1 LVTATLTA
9 RRTDDNGAAMK
20 VLFMGAPAFAVPT
33 LMALGRTGAEL
44 SAVYTKAPK
53 RAGRRGL
60 EITKCPVHLAA
71 ESLGLRVE
79 TPSTLRDPQAQC
91 VFSDFGADIAIV
103 AAYGLLLPAEILAAP
118 RLGCFNLHASLLPR
132 WRGAAPV
139 QRAIMAGD
147 NETGVS
153 IMKMEVGLDTGPIA
167 GELRTAID
175 PRETSEQLTA
185 RLAEIAAKTIGD
197 NWNALIGGELEFTTQ
212 RADGVEYAAKVSK
225 AEAPIDWSASAIRV
239 RNHIH
244 GLSPFPGAVAG
255 FQAGS
260 AVERLKI
267 LRAEIAE
274 LSGRPGEILDD
285 RMTIACAEG
294 SIRALQVQRAGRKV
308 ISGVEFMR
316 SGAVPPGSM
325 LIPPP

>member
-1 LVTATLTA
+1 
-9 RRTDDNGAAMK
+9 MK
-20 VLFMGAPAFAVPT
+20 VIFMGAPAFAVPT
-33 LMALGRTGAEL
+33 LMALARTGAEV
-44 SAVYTKAPK
+44 SAVYTRAPK

-79 TPSTLRDPQAQC
+79 TPSTLRDPQAQR
-91 VFSDFGADIAIV
+91 VFSGYGADIAVV
-103 AAYGLLLPAEILAAP
+103 AAYGLLLPAEVLAVP

-147 NETGVS
+147 SQTGVA

-167 GELRTAID
+167 GELRTLID
-175 PRETSEQLTA
+175 PGQTSEELTVV
-185 RLAEIAAKTIGD
+185 LAELAAQTLSE
-197 NWNALIGGELEFTTQ
+197 NWHALIGGQLEFAPQ
-212 RADGVEYAAKVSK
+212 SAEGVEYAAKVSK
-225 AEAPIDWSASAIRV
+225 AETPIDWSASAVRV

-244 GLSPFPGAVAG
+244 GLSPFPGAVTG
-255 FQAGS
+255 FESGG

-274 LSGRPGEILDD
+274 LSGRPSEVLDD

-294 SIRALQVQRAGRKV
+294 SICALQVQRAGRNV
-308 ISGVEFMR
+308 ISGAEFMR
-316 SGAVPPGSM
+316 SGAAPPGST
-325 LIPPP
+325 LVAPP

>member
-1 LVTATLTA
+1 
-9 RRTDDNGAAMK
+9 MK
-20 VLFMGAPAFAVPT
+20 VIFMGAPAFAVPT
-33 LMALGRTGAEL
+33 LMALAGTGAEL
-44 SAVYTKAPK
+44 SAVYTRAPK

-71 ESLGLRVE
+71 ESIGLRVE
-79 TPSTLRDPQAQC
+79 TPSTLRDPQAQR
-91 VFSDFGADIAIV
+91 VFCDYGADIAIV
-103 AAYGLLLPAEILAAP
+103 AAYGLLLPAEILTAP

-147 NETGVS
+147 SETGVA

-167 GELRTAID
+167 GEMRTLID
-175 PRETSEQLTA
+175 PSETGGELTA
-185 RLAEIAAKTIGD
+185 VLAELAAQTLRE
-197 NWNALIGGELEFTTQ
+197 NWNALIGGELEFAAQ
-212 RADGVEYAAKVSK
+212 SADGVAYAAKVRK
-225 AEAPIDWSASAIRV
+225 AEAPIDWSASAVRV

-255 FQAGS
+255 FQVGG

-274 LSGRPGEILDD
+274 PGGRPGEILDD
-285 RMTIACAEG
+285 RMTIACAKG
-294 SIRALQVQRAGRKV
+294 SIRALQVQRAGRSV
-308 ISGVEFMR
+308 ISGAEFMR
-316 SGAVPPGSM
+316 SGATPPGAT
-325 LIPPP
+325 LIAPH